1 MFQLERRGY
10 LRGVFLIC
18 IGLAAL
24 VQLGLWSQV
33 DGAPSL
39 GMLGA
44 LIFVFFYGF
53 NVLEASQ
60 PSIVTRLAPP
70 GCRGS
75 AIGVYNTLQSLG
87 LFAGGVGGG
96 WLMRHGGANSLFS
109 ACAALMLLWLVVAW
123 PMAPI
128 EGRAP
133 AMKAG

>member
-1 MFQLERRGY
+1 
-10 LRGVFLIC
+10 
-18 IGLAAL
+18 
-24 VQLGLWSQV
+24 V

-39 GMLGA
+39 GLLGA

-96 WLMRHGGANSLFS
+96 WLMRHGGAHSLFS
-109 ACAALMLLWLVVAW
+109 ACAVLMLLWLVVAW

-128 EGRAP
+128 EGRVPA